1 MFAAML
7 TADHLLTVVDAYR
20 EARGLSD
27 SRVSTL
33 LFNDGKRLR
42 LVRNGGDVG
51 SRHLAAAFRWLSENW
66 PEAAVWPVDVP
77 RPLPAE
83 TEAA

>member
-1 MFAAML
+1 MFGPML
-7 TADHLLTVVDAYR
+7 TADHLLTVVDAFR
-20 EARGLSD
+20 QARGLSD

-33 LFNDGKRLR
+33 LFNDGKRIG

-51 SRHLAAAFRWLSENW
+51 SRHLAAAFRWLSDHW
-66 PEAAVWPVDVP
+66 PSDAHWPSDVP
-77 RPLPAE
+77 RPLTTE